1 MFISGCY
8 VDHPVRY
15 RVLHQMEQLE
25 LAGISCQMVFFD
37 NVELRMEQNYRA
49 FLFFRCECTDEVAE
63 FIDLAKS
70 HGKTVL
76 FDIDDL
82 VTNTIYTDQ
91 VPWIQRLTP
100 LNRAYFDCSVVRN
113 GQTLTKCDIAVSTT
127 KTLAELQMV
136 NRLCTILQL
145 QILMILLWLIIKNR
159 VCMITV
165 V

>member
-1 MFISGCY
+1 M
-8 VDHPVRY
+8 DHPVRY

-145 QILMILLWLIIKNR
+145 QILM
-159 VCMITV
+159 MTM
-165 V
+165 